1 MALGGVIASPEVEG
15 LLDQLASLMKTIN
28 RLGDDFPEDAE
39 APAESDLETGLDFGE
54 PSKAPKGYLY
64 YFEIASGTAVPK
76 INLFVPIRFDE
87 GKGLQTYVSCLFMK
101 GELDITTY
109 LGTEAF
115 YPGRF
120 TSTVGPWLT
129 KSSTQCCGDW
139 YSSMW

>member
-76 INLFVPIRFDE
+76 INLFVPIR
-87 GKGLQTYVSCLFMK
+87 
-101 GELDITTY
+101 
-109 LGTEAF
+109 
-115 YPGRF
+115 
-120 TSTVGPWLT
+120 
-129 KSSTQCCGDW
+129 
-139 YSSMW
+139 